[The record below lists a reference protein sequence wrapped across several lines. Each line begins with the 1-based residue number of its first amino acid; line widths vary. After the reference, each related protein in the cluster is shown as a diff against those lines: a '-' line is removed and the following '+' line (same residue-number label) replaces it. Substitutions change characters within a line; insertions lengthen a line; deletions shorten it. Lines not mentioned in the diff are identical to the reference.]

1 LLANQ
6 HASICILMENH
17 VRIYRENPIAWVEKP
32 ILRFLRKKYGKD
44 KRLFV
49 SLRGVYLAL
58 CEMDSDFTDTPI
70 TFFTETVGTYA
81 GVSREVAGKCI
92 NLLIKDGLITK
103 TRVQD
108 EKTNKYLTGTYIQ
121 IKSFKNVPAIS
132 EPLPGIASNGDR
144 QQRGS
149 RAVLK
154 KITNDKKISH
164 TFNNVR
170 QSPIKNE
177 DKDKVEYYA
186 KQLADKLNDRKSL
199 SFYRIVCA
207 RYNPNTLLK
216 KAAEIVGDG
225 GARNPG
231 AVFAHWIKTLQVN

>member
-1 LLANQ
+1 
-6 HASICILMENH
+6 MENQ

-32 ILRFLRKKYGKD
+32 VLRYLRKQYGKD

-92 NLLIKDGLITK
+92 NLLIQDGLITK

-108 EKTNKYLTGTYIQ
+108 QKTKKYLTGTYIQ
-121 IKSFKNVPAIS
+121 IKAFKSVPVIS
-132 EPLPGIASNGDR
+132 APVPGIASNGDR

-149 RAVLK
+149 QAVVK
-154 KITNDKKISH
+154 NITNAKKVNK
-164 TFNNVR
+164 TYKNVK
-170 QSPIKNE
+170 QKPIKM
-177 DKDKVEYYA
+177 
-186 KQLADKLNDRKSL
+186 
-199 SFYRIVCA
+199 
-207 RYNPNTLLK
+207 
-216 KAAEIVGDG
+216 
-225 GARNPG
+225 
-231 AVFAHWIKTLQVN
+231 

>member
-1 LLANQ
+1 
-6 HASICILMENH
+6 METQ

-32 ILRFLRKKYGKD
+32 ILRYLRKKYGRN

-108 EKTNKYLTGTYIQ
+108 EKTKKYLTGTYIQ
-121 IKSFKNVPAIS
+121 IKAFKSVPAIS

-144 QQRGS
+144 QCWRSQ
-149 RAVLK
+149 ALLK
-154 KITNDKKISH
+154 NISN
-164 TFNNVR
+164 TKNISNIRKNVR
-170 QSPIKNE
+170 QKPIKIE
-177 DKDKVEYYA
+177 DTDQVEYYA
-186 KQLADKLNDRKSL
+186 QLLAAKLNDAKSL
-199 SFYRIVCA
+199 SFYRLVCA
-207 RYNPNTLLK
+207 RHNPNQLLQ
-216 KAAEIVGDG
+216 KAAEIVKDG
-225 GARNPG
+225 GAKKPG
-231 AVFAHWIKTLQVN
+231 AVFVAWLQSSMA

>member
-1 LLANQ
+1 
-6 HASICILMENH
+6 MENQ
-17 VRIYRENPIAWVEKP
+17 VRIYRENPIAWVEKQV
-32 ILRFLRKKYGKD
+32 LRYLRKQYGNN

-108 EKTNKYLTGTYIQ
+108 EKTKKYLTGTYIQ
-121 IKSFKNVPAIS
+121 IKAFKSVPTIT
-132 EPLPGIASNGDR
+132 EPLPGIASNGDAE
-144 QQRGS
+144 QRGS

-154 KITNDKKISH
+154 KISNTKKVSNTH
-164 TFNNVR
+164 NNVR
-170 QSPIKNE
+170 KKPIKIE
-177 DKDKVEYYA
+177 DKDQVEYYA
-186 KQLADKLNDRKSL
+186 KLLAEKLNDEKSL
-199 SFYRIVCA
+199 SYYRLVCA
-207 RYNPNTLLK
+207 RYNPDKLLQK
-216 KAAEIVGDG
+216 VAEIVKDG
-225 GARNPG
+225 QAKKPA
-231 AVFAHWIKTLQVN
+231 AVFVHWLQTMPAA

>member
-1 LLANQ
+1 
-6 HASICILMENH
+6 MENQ

-32 ILRFLRKKYGKD
+32 ILRYLRKKYGKD

-92 NLLIKDGLITK
+92 KLLIQDGLITK

-108 EKTNKYLTGTYIQ
+108 EKTKKYLTGTYIQ
-121 IKSFKNVPAIS
+121 IKSFKSVPTIS

-144 QQRGS
+144 QQWRS
-149 RAVLK
+149 QAVLK
-154 KITNDKKISH
+154 NITNVKKVSK
-164 TFNNVR
+164 TYKNVR
-170 QSPIKNE
+170 QNPIKIE
-177 DKDKVEYYA
+177 DTDQVEYYA
-186 KQLADKLNDRKSL
+186 QLLADKLNDAKSL
-199 SFYRIVCA
+199 SFYRLVCA
-207 RYNPNTLLK
+207 RHNPNKLLQ
-216 KAAEIVGDG
+216 KAAEIVKDG
-225 GARNPG
+225 GAKKPG
-231 AVFAHWIKTLQVN
+231 AVFVHWLQTLPA

>member
-1 LLANQ
+1 
-6 HASICILMENH
+6 METQ
-17 VRIYRENPIAWVEKP
+17 VRIFRENPIAWVEKP
-32 ILRFLRKKYGKD
+32 ILRYLRKKYGTN

-70 TFFTETVGTYA
+70 TFFTATVGTYA

-92 NLLIKDGLITK
+92 NLLIKEGLITK

-108 EKTNKYLTGTYIQ
+108 EKTKKYLAGTYIQ
-121 IKSFKNVPAIS
+121 IKSFKSVSAVS
-132 EPLPGIASNGDR
+132 DPLPGIASNGDR

-149 RAVLK
+149 QAPIK
-154 KITNDKKISH
+154 NITNAKKISH

-170 QSPIKNE
+170 KKSVINA
-177 DKDKVEYYA
+177 DNDKVEYYA
-186 KQLADKLNDRKSL
+186 HLLADKLNDQKSL

-207 RYNPNTLLK
+207 RYNPDQLLQ
-216 KAAEIVGDG
+216 KAAAIVKDG
-225 GARNPG
+225 GAKKPG
-231 AVFAHWIKTLQVN
+231 AVFVHWIQTLQQ

>member
-1 LLANQ
+1 
-6 HASICILMENH
+6 METQ
-17 VRIYRENPIAWVEKP
+17 VRIFRENPIAWVEKP
-32 ILRFLRKKYGKD
+32 ILRYLRKKYGKD

-70 TFFTETVGTYA
+70 RFFSETVGTYA

-92 NLLIKDGLITK
+92 NVLIKDGLITK

-108 EKTNKYLTGTYIQ
+108 EKTKKYLAGTYIH
-121 IKSFKNVPAIS
+121 IKSAKSVPAIS
-132 EPLPGIASNGDR
+132 DPLPGIASNGDR
-144 QQRGS
+144 QQWGS
-149 RAVLK
+149 QAVIK
-154 KITNDKKISH
+154 KVSNQKKISH

-170 QSPIKNE
+170 IKPVINQ

-186 KQLADKLNDRKSL
+186 QLLADKLHDQKSL

-207 RYNPNTLLK
+207 RYKPDKLLQKATEILKDGQAK
-216 KAAEIVGDG
+216 KPA
-225 GARNPG
+225 
-231 AVFAHWIKTLQVN
+231 AVFVHWIQTLAAQQTL

>member
-1 LLANQ
+1 
-6 HASICILMENH
+6 MENQ

-32 ILRFLRKKYGKD
+32 ILRYLRKKYGKD

-92 NLLIKDGLITK
+92 NLLLKNGLITK
-103 TRVQD
+103 TRIQD
-108 EKTNKYLTGTYIQ
+108 PKTKKYMTGTYIQ
-121 IKSFKNVPAIS
+121 IKSMKSVPAVS
-132 EPLPGIASNGDR
+132 DPVPGIASSGDR

-149 RAVLK
+149 QAVLK
-154 KITNDKKISH
+154 NITNAKKISK

-170 QSPIKNE
+170 QKPVKIE
-177 DKDKVEYYA
+177 DKDQVEYYA
-186 KQLADKLNDRKSL
+186 KLLADKLNDQKSL
-199 SFYRIVCA
+199 SYYRIVCA
-207 RYNPNTLLK
+207 RFNPNKLLQ
-216 KAAEIVGDG
+216 KAAEILKDG
-225 GARNPG
+225 QAKKPA
-231 AVFAHWIKTLQVN
+231 AVFVSWLQSL

>member
-1 LLANQ
+1 
-6 HASICILMENH
+6 MENQ

-32 ILRFLRKKYGKD
+32 VLRFLRKKYGKD
-44 KRLFV
+44 KRFFV

-70 TFFTETVGTYA
+70 SFFTETVGTYA

-92 NLLIKDGLITK
+92 NLLIKDSLITK

-108 EKTNKYLTGTYIQ
+108 EKTKKYLTGTYIQ
-121 IKSFKNVPAIS
+121 IKAFKSVPAIP

-144 QQRGS
+144 QQWGS

-154 KITNDKKISH
+154 NITNDKKVSN

-170 QSPIKNE
+170 QKPIKIE
-177 DKDKVEYYA
+177 DTDQVEYYA
-186 KQLADKLNDRKSL
+186 QLLADKFNDQKSL
-199 SFYRIVCA
+199 SYYRIVCA
-207 RYNPNTLLK
+207 RYNPAKLLQ

-225 GARNPG
+225 GARKPG
-231 AVFAHWIKTLQVN
+231 AVFVNWLQTLEH

>member
-1 LLANQ
+1 
-6 HASICILMENH
+6 METQ

-92 NLLIKDGLITK
+92 NLLIQDGLITK

-108 EKTNKYLTGTYIQ
+108 EKTKQYLTGTYIQ
-121 IKSFKNVPAIS
+121 IKAFKSVPAVS
-132 EPLPGIASNGDR
+132 APVPGIASNGDR
-144 QQRGS
+144 QQWGS
-149 RAVLK
+149 QAGLK
-154 KITNDKKISH
+154 NITNAKKVSK
-164 TFNNVR
+164 TYKNVR
-170 QSPIKNE
+170 QKPIKIE
-177 DKDKVEYYA
+177 DTDQVEYYA
-186 KQLADKLNDRKSL
+186 QLLADKLNDAKSL
-199 SFYRIVCA
+199 SFYRLVCA
-207 RYNPNTLLK
+207 RHNPNTLLQ
-216 KAAEIVGDG
+216 KAAEIVKDG
-225 GARNPG
+225 GAKKPG
-231 AVFAHWIKTLQVN
+231 AVFVAWLQAL

>member
-1 LLANQ
+1 
-6 HASICILMENH
+6 METQ

-32 ILRFLRKKYGKD
+32 ILRYLRKKYGKD

-49 SLRGVYLAL
+49 CLRGVYLAL

-108 EKTNKYLTGTYIQ
+108 EKTKKYLTGTYIQ
-121 IKSFKNVPAIS
+121 IKSLKSIPAVS
-132 EPLPGIASNGDR
+132 APLPGIASNGDR

-149 RAVLK
+149 QAVLK
-154 KITNDKKISH
+154 NITNAKKVSH
-164 TFNNVR
+164 THNNVR
-170 QSPIKNE
+170 RKPRFNGDE
-177 DKDKVEYYA
+177 DKINYYA
-186 KQLADKLNDRKSL
+186 EQLADKLNDRKSL
-199 SFYRIVCA
+199 SFYRIVC
-207 RYNPNTLLK
+207 RRHNPHVLLQ
-216 KAAEIVGDG
+216 KAAEIIKDG
-225 GARNPG
+225 GARKPG
-231 AVFAHWIKTLQVN
+231 AVFVAWLRTYTH

>member
-1 LLANQ
+1 
-6 HASICILMENH
+6 METQ

-32 ILRFLRKKYGKD
+32 ILRYLRKKYGKN

-70 TFFTETVGTYA
+70 SFFTATVGTYA

-92 NLLIKDGLITK
+92 NLLVKECLITK

-108 EKTNKYLTGTYIQ
+108 EKTKKYLAGTYIQ
-121 IKSFKNVPAIS
+121 IKSFKSVPAVS
-132 EPLPGIASNGDR
+132 DPLPRIASNGDR

-149 RAVLK
+149 QAPIKNIL
-154 KITNDKKISH
+154 NAKKISH

-170 QSPIKNE
+170 KKSVINA

-186 KQLADKLNDRKSL
+186 HLLADKLNDQKSL

-207 RYNPNTLLK
+207 RYNPDKLLQ
-216 KAAEIVGDG
+216 KAAAIVKDG
-225 GARNPG
+225 GAKKPG
-231 AVFAHWIKTLQVN
+231 AVFVHWIQTLQQ